1 MYFSEKIL
9 IQKKAAGSLL
19 KIRMNFLTIRH
30 CFPSFLR
37 GKIINRIHRKKFGLF
52 SRFRKWYE
60 LEEKSILSPKLIS
73 FFTEDQLIFSISLF
87 VITTRIYHKNP
98 DTLAIPFGLY
108 LQLHSFF
115 FFSAQHSETFP
126 IQNIWILP
134 SHILVLS
141 GKSKQQLLAYDQYH
155 KIGLSSSPS
164 SDVPDLL
171 SLLNE
176 QKGM

>member
-115 FFSAQHSETFP
+115 FFSSTLRNVSYSKHMDPAESYISFIREVETAVVSL
-126 IQNIWILP
+126 W
-134 SHILVLS
+134 S
-141 GKSKQQLLAYDQYH
+141 
-155 KIGLSSSPS
+155 
-164 SDVPDLL
+164 VP
-171 SLLNE
+171 
-176 QKGM
+176 